1 MSKWDDLSQVHLP
14 CPRCD
19 HENMFEAAEITG
31 PLGIFCEEC
40 GSSFDRALLATI
52 RRALEHKPAHAR
64 SAAHFG
70 QGKFTDNVHAPNS
83 NAGRSSSSGWDLR

>member
-1 MSKWDDLSQVHLP
+1 MSKRDGLSRIHLP

-31 PLGIFCEEC
+31 PLGVFCVKC
-40 GSSFDRALLATI
+40 GSSFDRAELATI
-52 RRALEHKPAHAR
+52 RRALQHRPVYA
-64 SAAHFG
+64 SDAAHLG
-70 QGKFTDNVHAPNS
+70 QGKFTDNVHAPSS